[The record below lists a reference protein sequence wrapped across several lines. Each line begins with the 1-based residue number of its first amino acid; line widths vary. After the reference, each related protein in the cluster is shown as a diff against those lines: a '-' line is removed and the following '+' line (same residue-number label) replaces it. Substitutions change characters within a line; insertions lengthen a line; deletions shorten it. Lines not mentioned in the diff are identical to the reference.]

1 MDSNDSMASSATA
14 TSTRP
19 LNPAQRQ
26 NPVQRQNAGFSRPA
40 QQNSDPRDKG
50 TPGGGGYTSSEEARM
65 PYANLLLSLDKI
77 PRAHNILISVF
88 VWVLLAGF
96 VIIPGSFTSTK
107 RKQDGETVQIPVGGG
122 SASGSKLALTPANT
136 AAMVVGLLCIVA
148 GTFGSAWLAL
158 RWRRN
163 YIWLLNKL
171 YAPLILNALAG
182 LLATVASV
190 YTQQAGEWS
199 TQAVITAI
207 IEASV
212 LVVSVILFFIYN
224 WWLLKKVR
232 GGPEDMVA
240 DGKEKKEKKKK
251 NKKDKKSKKD
261 KKEKKE
267 KKKGLWSRFKARFR
281 RNRKKRSSMGDNAV

>member
-1 MDSNDSMASSATA
+1 MASSATA
-14 TSTRP
+14 TSSRP

-26 NPVQRQNAGFSRPA
+26 NPVQRQNTGFSRPT
-40 QQNSDPRDKG
+40 QQSPDLRDKG
-50 TPGGGGYTSSEEARM
+50 SPGGGGYTSSEDARK

-77 PRAHNILISVF
+77 PRAHHILASVF

-96 VIIPGSFTSTK
+96 VVIPGSFTSAK
-107 RKQDGETVQIPVGGG
+107 RKQDGDTVQVPVGGAG
-122 SASGSKLALTPANT
+122 GSKLALTPANT

-182 LLATVASV
+182 LLATVSSV

-199 TQAVITAI
+199 TQAIITAI

-212 LVVSVILFFIYN
+212 LVVSAILFFVYN
-224 WWLLKKVR
+224 LWLMKKVR
-232 GGPEDMVA
+232 GGPEDMA
-240 DGKEKKEKKKK
+240 MDREEKKEKKEKKKK
-251 NKKDKKSKKD
+251 NKKDKKGKKD

-267 KKKGLWSRFKARFR
+267 KKKGGLWARIKARFR
-281 RNRKKRSSMGDNAV
+281 RNRKKKSTTGENAV